1 MDRWETASD
10 SSQMA
15 IKIEPL
21 EEDVKPDQVKV
32 IHIVSFSINP

>member
-10 SSQMA
+10 SSQIA

-21 EEDVKPDQVKV
+21 DEDVKPDQVKV
-32 IHIVSFSINP
+32 IRIVSLRKL

>member
-10 SSQMA
+10 SSQIA

-21 EEDVKPDQVKV
+21 DEDVKPDQVKV
-32 IHIVSFSINP
+32 IRIVSLRKF